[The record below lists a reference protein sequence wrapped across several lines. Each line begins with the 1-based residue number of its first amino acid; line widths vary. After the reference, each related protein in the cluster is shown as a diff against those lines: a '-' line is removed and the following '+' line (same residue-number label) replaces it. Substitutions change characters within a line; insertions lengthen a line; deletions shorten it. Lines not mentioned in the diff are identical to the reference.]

1 MKALFC
7 TLFLSLSLTQFA
19 LAQSNSGRIDFET
32 YNPPSTLIVPEHKV
46 TRAKFPFID
55 VHNHQG
61 NMPTQ
66 DIPALLQ
73 KMDALNMR
81 IMVNLSGRGFRNN
94 NGVFDINEPQ
104 YLVNAVQNVAKSTPN
119 RIVLFTNVSFVGVG
133 EKDWAQKA
141 VQQLEADVKAGA
153 KGLKIYK
160 NLGHSF
166 KDVQGNLI
174 KVDDP
179 RLDPIWKKCGE
190 LGIPVLIHTA
200 DPKQFWQEA
209 DEHNERWLELLTH
222 PGRKRGAD
230 NPAPWEDLIQQQ
242 HNIIRRHPKTTFI
255 AAHFG
260 WYPNDL
266 AHLGKLLDSFPNMH
280 VEFGAV
286 IAELGRQPRTAKAF
300 FEKYQDRILFGKDS
314 WVPEEYTTYFR
325 VLETEDEYFPYHKKY
340 HAFWR
345 MYGLGLSDEV
355 LKKVYY
361 KNALRLIPG
370 LDGSGFPD

>member
-1 MKALFC
+1 MKPALCALLF
-7 TLFLSLSLTQFA
+7 FLSITQ
-19 LAQSNSGRIDFET
+19 LHAQQKAARIDFET
-32 YNPPSTLIVPEHKV
+32 YNPPSSLVVPEHKL

-61 NMPTQ
+61 NMPTRN
-66 DIPALLQ
+66 IPALLQ
-73 KMDALNMR
+73 TMDSLNMR

-104 YLVNAVQNVAKSTPN
+104 YLADAVANVKKSTPN
-119 RIVLFTNVSFVGVG
+119 RIVLFTNISFVGMG

-141 VQQLEADVKAGA
+141 VQQLEGDVKAGA

-160 NLGHSF
+160 NLGNSF

-209 DEHNERWLELLTH
+209 DEHNERWLELLTY
-222 PGRKRGAD
+222 PGRKRSNTD
-230 NPAPWEDLIQQQ
+230 PAPWEDLIQQQ
-242 HNIIRRHPKTTFI
+242 HNIIRKHPKTTFI

-260 WYPNDL
+260 WFPNDL
-266 AHLGKLLDSFPNMH
+266 AHLGEPARF
-280 VEFGAV
+280 
-286 IAELGRQPRTAKAF
+286 IAEYERGVWCRDRRTGPPTPRRKS
-300 FEKYQDRILFGKDS
+300 LF
-314 WVPEEYTTYFR
+314 
-325 VLETEDEYFPYHKKY
+325 
-340 HAFWR
+340 
-345 MYGLGLSDEV
+345 
-355 LKKVYY
+355 
-361 KNALRLIPG
+361 
-370 LDGSGFPD
+370 